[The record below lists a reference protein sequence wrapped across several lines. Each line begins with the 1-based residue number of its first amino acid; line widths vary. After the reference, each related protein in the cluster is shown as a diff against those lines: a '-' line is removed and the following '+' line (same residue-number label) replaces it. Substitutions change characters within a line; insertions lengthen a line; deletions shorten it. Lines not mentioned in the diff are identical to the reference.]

1 VGRKCPPLLA
11 FATDELPS
19 GPRSDFPSAAI
30 VGATKPSRTVST
42 LIWVRPLE
50 TSPNLDAEAGEAAA
64 RRAEAEAA
72 PRSLRTTDRLALAIF
87 GLLRSLSVG
96 ERRLVLSELDA
107 VDRRARAPRE
117 RVALRAL
124 ERCRTELHV
133 AVPSKGRYERWRLSL
148 KEPGVPSATFV
159 AGTFGGWARALDAAG
174 LEPTVDLRVMRLRAM
189 VKLASDEEILDGL
202 RQCAEDLGQPLRFGV
217 YREWA
222 RVREMQAR
230 DGQPVLPLS
239 PSSFLSRFGSFANA
253 LASAGLDCRVRGPRV
268 AHADNRELGNTA
280 VRAAH
285 QATAPAALTFDAYAA
300 WRSRELARLEEEG
313 HVRVAIPAS
322 NTLRRAHGSW
332 NGVLAAAGLM
342 TQQRAAQGYRG
353 RGRKLTDELVAQS
366 VLLAVKELGPD
377 IQREEYFQWRKR
389 KLLQPDAPR
398 LASLSGITK
407 RPGGW
412 GDALHKA
419 ATARDA
425 AEAGRPGAAAPTDNG
440 DPT

>member
-1 VGRKCPPLLA
+1 V
-11 FATDELPS
+11 
-19 GPRSDFPSAAI
+19 
-30 VGATKPSRTVST
+30 
-42 LIWVRPLE
+42 
-50 TSPNLDAEAGEAAA
+50 
-64 RRAEAEAA
+64 
-72 PRSLRTTDRLALAIF
+72 RTTDRLALAIF
-87 GLLRSLSVG
+87 DLLKGLGVG

-107 VDRRARAPRE
+107 VDRPAGAPRE
-117 RVALRAL
+117 RASLLAL
-124 ERCRTELHV
+124 ERCRTDLQV

-148 KEPGVPSATFV
+148 GEPGVPSATFV

-174 LEPTVDLRVMRLRAM
+174 LEPTVDLRLMRLRAT

-202 RQCAEDLGQPLRFGV
+202 RKCAAEVGQPLRFGV

-222 RVREMQAR
+222 RERELRAGN
-230 DGQPVLPLS
+230 GQPALPLS
-239 PSSFLSRFGSFANA
+239 PTSFLTRFGSFANA
-253 LASAGLDCRVRGPRV
+253 LARAGLDCRVRGPRV
-268 AHADNRELGNTA
+268 AHSENRELGNTA

-285 QATAPAALTFDAYAA
+285 EATAPAALTFEAYAA
-300 WRSRELARLEEEG
+300 WRSRELARLEGEG

-342 TQQRAAQGYRG
+342 TKDRAAQGHRG

-366 VLLAVKELGPD
+366 LLLAVEELGPD

-389 KLLQPDAPR
+389 KELQADAPR

-412 GDALHKA
+412 GGALRKA
-419 ATARDA
+419 VAAHATDVAD
-425 AEAGRPGAAAPTDNG
+425 RPGETPPGKG